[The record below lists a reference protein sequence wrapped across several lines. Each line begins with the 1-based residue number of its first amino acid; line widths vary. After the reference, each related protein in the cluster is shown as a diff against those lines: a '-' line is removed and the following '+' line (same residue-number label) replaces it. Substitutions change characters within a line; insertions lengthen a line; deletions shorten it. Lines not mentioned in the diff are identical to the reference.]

1 MATYLAKITADMKAA
16 MKSGD
21 KPRLEVLRMLISD
34 LKKSAWSMRAGPS

>member
-1 MATYLAKITADMKAA
+1 MAKYLAKLMVDMKAA

-34 LKKSAWSMRAGPS
+34 LKKKAIAQMGSGG